1 MIRSLLNNVQNF
13 FNVFQT
19 LGPGKRVKR
28 SLSKKRVCLLI
39 VIEWEDDI
47 RGMGGLG
54 VVSRVCD

>member
-1 MIRSLLNNVQNF
+1 MIRSLLNNKVQNF

-39 VIEWEDDI
+39 VIEWEDDT
-47 RGMGGLG
+47 RGMGG